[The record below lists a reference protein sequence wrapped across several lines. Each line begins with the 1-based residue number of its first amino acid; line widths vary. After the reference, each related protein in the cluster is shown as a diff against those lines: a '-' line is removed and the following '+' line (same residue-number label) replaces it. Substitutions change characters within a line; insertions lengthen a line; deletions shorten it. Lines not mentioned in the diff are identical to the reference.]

1 MQLLRCIHNGA
12 ASFLDFSIAAGHR
25 EVCRGIGI
33 EGEMWN
39 TILSEELVNLL
50 GLGRDDVREFGK
62 PAPGGHDA
70 RMTREKRQLGLS
82 AGFTNHPKQ
91 RVLQK
96 GRELRK
102 QRYLI

>member
-1 MQLLRCIHNGA
+1 MQLLRCIHDGA

-33 EGEMWN
+33 EGEMWK

-70 RMTREKRQLGLS
+70 GTTREKRQLGPS
-82 AGFTNHPKQ
+82 GGFTKHPKQ
-91 RVLQK
+91 PILQ
-96 GRELRK
+96 E
-102 QRYLI
+102 